1 MANVN
6 AISTSS
12 SLLIRFRIITEMYP
26 QTKPKA
32 GPPQIRQLK
41 KKKNVKKV
49 TQLFTDTKLNN
60 INNY

>member
-12 SLLIRFRIITEMYP
+12 SSLIRFRIITEMYP

-41 KKKNVKKV
+41 KKNVKKV

-60 INNY
+60 INDY